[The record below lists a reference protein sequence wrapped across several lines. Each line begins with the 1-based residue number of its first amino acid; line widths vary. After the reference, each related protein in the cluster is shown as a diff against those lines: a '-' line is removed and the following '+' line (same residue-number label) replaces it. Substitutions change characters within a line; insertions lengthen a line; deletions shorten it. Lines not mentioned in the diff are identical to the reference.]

1 MKKKVLILGLLGAL
15 GIFTGCAADRTIG
28 NSGEAAYEKINPEQ
42 AKNMMDDGQLYILID
57 VRTDEEFK
65 ENHIDGAILIPDY
78 DIGTLVEE
86 KVPDKDARILVYC
99 RSGRRS
105 ASAAMKMVSLGYTN
119 VYDFGGIIDW
129 PYETVG
135 K

>member
-1 MKKKVLILGLLGAL
+1 MKKKALILGLLGAL
-15 GIFTGCAADRTIG
+15 GIFTGCTAGSTIG
-28 NSGEAAYEKINPEQ
+28 NSGEAVYEKINPEQ
-42 AKNMMDDGQLYILID
+42 AKNMMDDGQPYILID

-105 ASAAMKMVSLGYTN
+105 ASAAMKMVDLGYTD